1 MIEYINNVI
10 KDLGVLDY
18 ITETVMS
25 QRGWQIVHDHLYQ
38 PADSGFDTGK
48 FSDTGFVLETFN
60 KEPNSGFNPKINSF
74 GDLIINQIFK
84 QSRFIYE
91 NIVVTR
97 YFWNY
102 YNRSSTGTWHQDSTE
117 FDPPGNYSSIVFYLN
132 DSDGGTYVEKE
143 FVQHKQNCAIIF
155 DSKTMHRGV
164 GPTTAKQR
172 IALNVI
178 FKYDSK
184 KEQNGTSNRI
194 CL

>member
-1 MIEYINNVI
+1 MTEYISNII
-10 KDLGVLDY
+10 KDLAVLDY
-18 ITETVMS
+18 VTETVMG

-38 PADSGFDTGK
+38 PIDGD
-48 FSDTGFVLETFN
+48 FSDTGFILETFN
-60 KEPNSGFNPKINSF
+60 TEPNSGFNQKINSF
-74 GDLIINQIFK
+74 GDLIVNQVFK
-84 QSRFIYE
+84 QSKFEYK
-91 NIVVTR
+91 NINVIR

-102 YNRSSTGTWHQDSTE
+102 YNRSSTGTWHQDASE
-117 FDPPGNYSSIVFYLN
+117 YDPAGNYCSIIFYLN
-132 DSDGGTYVEKE
+132 DSDGGTYVDKE

-155 DSKTMHRGV
+155 DSNTMHRGV

-184 KEQNGTSNRI
+184 KERNGTSNRI